1 MKVIEVVEGV
11 KMQKV
16 FENCYALDKRC
27 YEAYGLSED
36 ILMEHAAAGMADYIR
51 THFSKGSSVL
61 IVAGTGNNGADGI
74 ALGRQL
80 HGDYE
85 VKLYLPFTLH
95 SAMAKV
101 QFERATLLG
110 VKAVDEVSQADV
122 VVDALFGAGLNRNL
136 DENTEYLLHQLNA
149 LKAHK
154 IACDIPTGVGEK
166 GILMPMAFHADVTLT
181 MGAYKEALFLDAC
194 KDVVG
199 EVLRIDLG
207 VSSLF
212 YEGESQTCLLEKSD
226 LKLPSRTEQSTHK
239 GSFGHAAVFCGEKEG
254 AGIISGMAAATFGAG
269 LTTLVVHEKITP
281 PPYLMHST
289 VVPDNTSAM
298 AIGMG
303 LGCHF
308 ESEFL
313 QKYVVKSHLPI
324 VLDADSFYN
333 EEILAVLGQKD
344 REIVITPHPKEFVV
358 LWKTLTGEQLTVTQ
372 VQNKRFEMVRKFN
385 ARYPHITLLLKGAN
399 TLIIQEERLYINPLG
414 CSKLSKGGSGDVLS
428 GLIVALLA
436 QGYTAIDA
444 AIQSSLALVIAA
456 HQYEGSSY
464 AMLPTDLVEE
474 IGKLECTVKG

>member
-1 MKVIEVVEGV
+1 
-11 KMQKV
+11 MQKV

-27 YEAYGLSED
+27 YDSYGLSED
-36 ILMEHAAAGMADYIR
+36 ILMEHAAAGIGNYIR
-51 THFSKGSSVL
+51 KHFLQGTSVL
-61 IVAGTGNNGADGI
+61 IVAGSGNNGADGI
-74 ALGRQL
+74 ALARQL

-85 VKLYLPFTLH
+85 VKLYTPFALH

-110 VKAVDEVSQADV
+110 VKTVDHISQADV
-122 VVDALFGAGLNRNL
+122 VVDALFGAGLNRNI
-136 DENTEYLLHQLNA
+136 DENTQHILHQLNA
-149 LKAHK
+149 IKAHK

-166 GILMPMAFHADVTLT
+166 GTLMPMAFDADVTLT
-181 MGAYKEALFLDAC
+181 MGAYKEGLFLDMC

-199 EVLRIDLG
+199 TVLRIDLG

-212 YEGESQTCLLEKSD
+212 YEGESQTWLLEKSD
-226 LKLPSRTEQSTHK
+226 LKLPRRTEQSTHK
-239 GSFGHAAVFCGEKEG
+239 GSFGHAAIFCGEKEG

-269 LTTLVVHEKITP
+269 LTTLVVHEKVTP

-289 VVPDNTSAM
+289 EVPENASAL

-308 ESEFL
+308 ESEFI
-313 QKYVVKSHLPI
+313 QKYVVKSHQPI

-333 EEILAVLGQKD
+333 EEILSVLEQRD

-358 LWKTLTGEQLTVTQ
+358 MWKTLTGEQLTVTQ
-372 VQNKRFEMVRKFN
+372 VQDKRFEMVRKFN
-385 ARYPHITLLLKGAN
+385 AKYPHITLLLKGAN
-399 TLIIQEERLYINPLG
+399 TLIMQEERLYINPLG

-444 AIQSSLALVIAA
+444 AIQGSLALVIAA
-456 HQYEGSSY
+456 NQYKGASY
-464 AMLPTDLVEE
+464 AMLSTDLVVEV
-474 IGKLECTVKG
+474 GNLESSVKG

>member
-1 MKVIEVVEGV
+1 
-11 KMQKV
+11 MQKV

-36 ILMEHAAAGMADYIR
+36 ILMEHAAAGMANYIR
-51 THFSKGSSVL
+51 KHFSKDTSVL
-61 IVAGTGNNGADGI
+61 IAAGTGNNGADGM
-74 ALGRQL
+74 ALARQL

-85 VKLYLPFTLH
+85 VKLYVPFTLH

-101 QFERATLLG
+101 QLERALFLG
-110 VKAVDEVSQADV
+110 VKVVDHISQADI
-122 VVDALFGAGLNRNL
+122 VVDALFGAGLNRNI
-136 DENTEYLLHQLNA
+136 DEKTEHILQQINA
-149 LKAHK
+149 IQAHK

-166 GILMPMAFHADVTLT
+166 GTLMPMAFYADVTLT

-199 EVLRIDLG
+199 EVLRVDLG

-212 YEGESQTCLLEKSD
+212 YEGESQTYLLEKSD
-226 LKLPSRTEQSTHK
+226 LKLPSRTKQFTHK

-254 AGIISGMAAATFGAG
+254 AGIISGMAASTFGAG
-269 LTTLVVHEKITP
+269 LTTLVVHEKVAP
-281 PPYLMHST
+281 PPYLMHAT
-289 VVPDNTSAM
+289 VVPGNASAL

-308 ESEFL
+308 ESEFI
-313 QKYVVKSHLPI
+313 QKYIVKSHLPI

-333 EEILAVLGQKD
+333 EEILSVLEQKD

-358 LWKTLTGEQLTVTQ
+358 LWKTVTGEQLTVTQ
-372 VQNKRFEMVRKFN
+372 VQNKRFEMVRMFN
-385 ARYPHITLLLKGAN
+385 AKYPHITLLLKGAN
-399 TLIIQEERLYINPLG
+399 TLIMQEERIYINPLG

-428 GLIVALLA
+428 GLIVSLLA

-444 AIQSSLALVIAA
+444 AIQGSLALVMAA
-456 HQYEGSSY
+456 DQFEGSSY
-464 AMLPTDLVEE
+464 AMLPTNLVEE
-474 IGKLECTVKG
+474 VGKLECTVKG